1 MHRRLELRGVAMNT
15 LVCIQDSV
23 SPIMRPELTSRRG
36 NWSIELKIRI
46 ALAWLDPAD
55 WPKWQEV
62 DPSLPPYNEWL
73 LKVEARYR
81 DAYQRGVQFEV
92 IRLDPDVFAS
102 WCKAKGC
109 APGEAARAEYATA
122 ALAKRPR

>member
-1 MHRRLELRGVAMNT
+1 M
-15 LVCIQDSV
+15 
-23 SPIMRPELTSRRG
+23 
-36 NWSIELKIRI
+36 
-46 ALAWLDPAD
+46 
-55 WPKWQEV
+55 

-92 IRLDPDVFAS
+92 IRLDPDVFQS

-122 ALAKRPR
+122 ALAKRPQ